1 MSVLFSVA
9 DSVATVTLNR
19 PEAMNA
25 IDAATMQEMI
35 ALWDTLRCDD
45 AIRVIILTGAGSRA
59 FCTGMDLK
67 NTMPPDA
74 SYAQAAFAGQG
85 DRSFV
90 SALAID
96 KPVVC
101 AINGYALAGG
111 LELALACD
119 IRIAVVSA
127 SFGLPE
133 VKIGSIPGA
142 GGTQR
147 LPRIVGMSNAM
158 HMLLTAERID
168 SAEALRIGLVSKVLP
183 AEDLLDAAR
192 GIAAKIAANGP
203 LAVRAVKQLVVSG
216 ADLPL
221 SAAIDAER
229 MAWGILRNTKDRIEG
244 RLAFQQKRAPVFQ
257 GN

>member
-1 MSVLFSVA
+1 MGVLFSVSEA
-9 DSVATVTLNR
+9 IATVTLNR
-19 PEAMNA
+19 PDALNS
-25 IDAATMQEMI
+25 IDGETMVEML
-35 ALWDTLRCDD
+35 ALWDTIRKDN
-45 AIRVIILTGAGSRA
+45 AIRVVILTGAGNKA

-67 NTMPPDA
+67 KTMPPDE
-74 SYAQAAFAGQG
+74 SYAQLAYSGDG

-90 SALAID
+90 GSLATD

-101 AINGYALAGG
+101 AINGFALAGG

-119 IRIAVVSA
+119 IRIAVESA

-147 LPRIVGMSNAM
+147 LPRIVGLSNAM
-158 HMLLTAERID
+158 HMLLTAERIS
-168 SAEALRIGLVSKVLP
+168 SAEALRIGLVSKIVP
-183 AEDLLDAAR
+183 AERLMDEAR
-192 GIAAKIAANGP
+192 EIAGKIAANAP
-203 LAVRAVKQLVVSG
+203 LAVRAVKQLVTRG

-221 SAAIDAER
+221 QAAIDAER

-244 RLAFQQKRAPVFQ
+244 RVAFQQKRKPVYQ
-257 GN
+257 GR

>member
-1 MSVLFSVA
+1 MGVLFSI
-9 DSVATVTLNR
+9 SESIATVVLNR
-19 PEAMNA
+19 PDALNSIDGETMSEMAA
-25 IDAATMQEMI
+25 IWETI
-35 ALWDTLRCDD
+35 RKNDT
-45 AIRVIILTGAGSRA
+45 IRVVILTGAGEKS

-67 NTMPPDA
+67 KTMPPDE
-74 SYAQAAFAGQG
+74 SYAQLAFAGDG

-90 SALAID
+90 GSLSTE

-101 AINGYALAGG
+101 AINGFALAGG

-119 IRIAVVSA
+119 IRIAVESA

-158 HMLLTAERID
+158 HMLLTADRIS
-168 SAEALRIGLVSKVLP
+168 SAEALRIGLVSKVVP
-183 AEDLLDAAR
+183 ANQLMLEA
-192 GIAAKIAANGP
+192 GEIAGKIAANAP
-203 LAVRAVKQLVVSG
+203 LSVRAVKQLVTRG

-221 SAAIDAER
+221 QAAIDAER

-244 RLAFQQKRAPVFQ
+244 RVAFQQKRKPAYQ
-257 GN
+257 GH